1 MLVPSYG
8 CGCFPKSFLV
18 VLLLSVNIQ
27 LETAN
32 VSLYHV
38 LYMFSENIVQQNAM
52 GLVCQWNQE
61 SAIVVF
67 ACVGNVIIKLML
79 GLAFC

>member
-1 MLVPSYG
+1 M
-8 CGCFPKSFLV
+8 
-18 VLLLSVNIQ
+18 
-27 LETAN
+27 
-32 VSLYHV
+32 SLYHV
-38 LYMFSENIVQQNAM
+38 LCRFSENIVQQNAM

>member
-1 MLVPSYG
+1 MH
-8 CGCFPKSFLV
+8 
-18 VLLLSVNIQ
+18 
-27 LETAN
+27 LETSYVN
-32 VSLYHV
+32 LYHG
-38 LYMFSENIVQQNAM
+38 LCMFSENIVQQNAM